1 MKNVLKFSLKIIF
14 EIVVLLIFTV
24 IIYVVYVSLDY
35 YRIKDNKILKVENNK
50 TSTFLFDKEYQV
62 LTYNVGFG
70 AYDHNFSFFL
80 DEAYTKDNKYVSGKY
95 AKAISKKN
103 VVNNTNKIIDILNEN
118 KSDIYLLQEIDKKA
132 NRSYFVN
139 QVEEV
144 KNSLK
149 DYSSIYISNFHS
161 AYLAYPLHDMIGKS
175 QSGLLTLS
183 KYNFYSNIR
192 RSYPVTKEF
201 FKKFFDLDRAFSVHR
216 SKLKNN
222 KDLVI
227 VNSHMSA
234 YDKGGNIRKK
244 QLEMLKVFIKEEKDK
259 GNYVIIG
266 GDFNHDYANTKTLY
280 MGDKKIPEWVYDLT
294 DKDLIDGYKF
304 VIPSNKNL
312 YGTCRGAE
320 TPYDKDKTYQVVV
333 DGFIVSNNIEGSSH
347 IINTDYIASDHQ
359 PVVLKFKLKE
369 N

>member
-1 MKNVLKFSLKIIF
+1 MKTILKIILGIIL
-14 EIVVLLIFTV
+14 IVLFVVITYVLYVNFT
-24 IIYVVYVSLDY
+24 Y
-35 YRIKDNKILKVENNK
+35 YRIKDNTILNINNNQK
-50 TSTFLFDKEYQV
+50 ETFEFNKEYKV

-70 AYDHNFSFFL
+70 AYDHDFSFFL
-80 DEAYTKDNKYVSGKY
+80 DEAYTKDNKFISGKY
-95 AKAISKKN
+95 AKAISKNN
-103 VVNNTNKIIDILNEN
+103 VINNTNKIIDILKEN
-118 KSDIYLLQEIDKKA
+118 KSDVYLIQEIDKKA

-139 QVEEV
+139 QVEELI
-144 KNSLK
+144 KAFK
-149 DYSSIYISNFHS
+149 GYSSVYTSNFHS

-175 QSGLLTLS
+175 ESGLLTLS

-192 RSYPVTKEF
+192 RSYPVTNDF

-216 SKLKNN
+216 TKLKNN
-222 KDLVI
+222 KELVI

-244 QLEMLKVFIKEEKDK
+244 QLEMLKFFMKEEKEK

-266 GDFNHDYANTKTLY
+266 GDFNHDYANSKTLY
-280 MGDKKIPEWVYDLT
+280 MGDKKIPDWVFDLS
-294 DKDLIDGYKF
+294 DKDLIEGYEF
-304 VIPSNKNL
+304 VVPVNKNL

-320 TPYDKDKTYQVVV
+320 SPYDKNKTYQVVV
-333 DGFIVSNNIEGSSH
+333 DGFIISSNIEAESE

-369 N
+369 S

>member
-1 MKNVLKFSLKIIF
+1 MKTILKIILGIILILLF
-14 EIVVLLIFTV
+14 VVITYVLYVNFT
-24 IIYVVYVSLDY
+24 Y
-35 YRIKDNKILKVENNK
+35 YRIKDNTILNINNNQK
-50 TSTFLFDKEYQV
+50 ETFEFNKEYKV

-70 AYDHNFSFFL
+70 AYDHDFSFFL
-80 DEAYTKDNKYVSGKY
+80 DEAYTKDNKFISGKY
-95 AKAISKKN
+95 AKAISKNN
-103 VVNNTNKIIDILNEN
+103 VINNTNKIIDILKEN
-118 KSDIYLLQEIDKKA
+118 KSDVYLIQEIDKKA

-139 QVEEV
+139 QVEEIS
-144 KNSLK
+144 NSLK
-149 DYSSIYISNFHS
+149 KYSSVYTSNFHS

-175 QSGLLTLS
+175 ESGLLTLS

-192 RSYPVTKEF
+192 RSYPVTNEF

-216 SKLKNN
+216 TKLKNN
-222 KDLVI
+222 KELVI

-244 QLEMLKVFIKEEKDK
+244 QLEMLKFFMKEEKEK

-266 GDFNHDYANTKTLY
+266 GDFNHDYANSKTLY
-280 MGDKKIPEWVYDLT
+280 MGDKKIPDWVFDLS
-294 DKDLIDGYKF
+294 DKDLIEGYEF
-304 VIPSNKNL
+304 VVPVNKNL

-320 TPYDKDKTYQVVV
+320 SPYDKNKTYQVVV
-333 DGFIVSNNIEGSSH
+333 DGFIISSNIEAESE

-369 N
+369 S

>member
-1 MKNVLKFSLKIIF
+1 MKTILKIILGIIL
-14 EIVVLLIFTV
+14 IVLFVVITYVLYVNFT
-24 IIYVVYVSLDY
+24 Y
-35 YRIKDNKILKVENNK
+35 YRIKDNTILNINNNQK
-50 TSTFLFDKEYQV
+50 ETFEFNKEYKV

-70 AYDHNFSFFL
+70 AYDHDFSFFL
-80 DEAYTKDNKYVSGKY
+80 DEAYTKDNKFISGKY
-95 AKAISKKN
+95 AKAISKNN
-103 VVNNTNKIIDILNEN
+103 VINNTNKIIDILKEN
-118 KSDIYLLQEIDKKA
+118 KSDVYLIQEIDKKA

-139 QVEEV
+139 QVEELI
-144 KNSLK
+144 KAFNG
-149 DYSSIYISNFHS
+149 YSSVYTSNFHS

-175 QSGLLTLS
+175 ESGLLTLS

-192 RSYPVTKEF
+192 RSYPVTNEF

-216 SKLKNN
+216 TKLKNN
-222 KDLVI
+222 KELVI

-244 QLEMLKVFIKEEKDK
+244 QLEMLKFFMKEEKEK

-266 GDFNHDYANTKTLY
+266 GDFNHDYANSKTLY
-280 MGDKKIPEWVYDLT
+280 MGDKKIPEWVFDLS
-294 DKDLIDGYKF
+294 DKDLIEGYEF
-304 VIPSNKNL
+304 VVPVNKNL

-320 TPYDKDKTYQVVV
+320 SPYDKNKTYQVVV
-333 DGFIVSNNIEGSSH
+333 DGFIISSNIEAESE

-369 N
+369 S

>member
-1 MKNVLKFSLKIIF
+1 MKRILKIILAF
-14 EIVVLLIFTV
+14 IALVIFITFTYVL
-24 IIYVVYVSLDY
+24 YVSLQY
-35 YRIKDNKILKVENNK
+35 YRIKDNTKLNVENN
-50 TSTFLFDKEYQV
+50 TTNNFEFDKEYKV
-62 LTYNVGFG
+62 LTYNIGFG
-70 AYDHNFSFFL
+70 AYDHGFSFFL
-80 DEAYTKDNKYVSGKY
+80 DEGYTRDNKFIVGKY

-103 VVNNTNKIIDILNEN
+103 VINNTNKVIDILKEN
-118 KSDIYLLQEIDKKA
+118 KSDVYLIQEIDKKA

-139 QVEEV
+139 QVEELI
-144 KNSLK
+144 KAFK
-149 DYSSIYISNFHS
+149 GYSSVYTSNFHS

-175 QSGLLTLS
+175 ESGLLTLS

-192 RSYPVTKEF
+192 RSYPVTNEF

-216 SKLKNN
+216 TKLKNN
-222 KDLVI
+222 KELVI

-244 QLEMLKVFIKEEKDK
+244 QLEMLKFFMKEEKEK

-266 GDFNHDYANTKTLY
+266 GDFNHDYANSKTLY
-280 MGDKKIPEWVYDLT
+280 MGDKKIPDWVFDLS
-294 DKDLIDGYKF
+294 DKDLIEGYEF
-304 VIPSNKNL
+304 VVPVNKNL

-320 TPYDKDKTYQVVV
+320 SPYDKNKTYQVVV
-333 DGFIVSNNIEGSSH
+333 DGFIISSNIEAESE

-369 N
+369 S

>member
-1 MKNVLKFSLKIIF
+1 MKTILKIILGIIL
-14 EIVVLLIFTV
+14 IVLFVVITYVLYVNFT
-24 IIYVVYVSLDY
+24 Y
-35 YRIKDNKILKVENNK
+35 YRIKDNTILNINNNQK
-50 TSTFLFDKEYQV
+50 ETFEFNKEYKV

-70 AYDHNFSFFL
+70 AYDHDFSFFL
-80 DEAYTKDNKYVSGKY
+80 DEAYTKDNKFISGKY
-95 AKAISKKN
+95 AKAISKNN
-103 VVNNTNKIIDILNEN
+103 VINNTNKIIDILKEN
-118 KSDIYLLQEIDKKA
+118 KSDVYLIQEIDKKA

-139 QVEEV
+139 QVEELI
-144 KNSLK
+144 KAFNG
-149 DYSSIYISNFHS
+149 YSSVYTSNFHS

-175 QSGLLTLS
+175 ESGLLTLS

-192 RSYPVTKEF
+192 RSYPVTNEF

-216 SKLKNN
+216 TKLKNN
-222 KDLVI
+222 KELVI

-244 QLEMLKVFIKEEKDK
+244 QLEMLKFFMKEEKEK

-266 GDFNHDYANTKTLY
+266 GDFNHDYANSKTLY
-280 MGDKKIPEWVYDLT
+280 MGDKKIPDWVFDLS
-294 DKDLIDGYKF
+294 DKDLIEGYEF
-304 VIPSNKNL
+304 VVPVNKNL

-320 TPYDKDKTYQVVV
+320 SPYDKNKTYQVVV
-333 DGFIVSNNIEGSSH
+333 DGFIISSNIEAESE

-369 N
+369 S

>member
-1 MKNVLKFSLKIIF
+1 MKTILKIILGIIL
-14 EIVVLLIFTV
+14 IVLFVVITYVLYVNFT
-24 IIYVVYVSLDY
+24 Y
-35 YRIKDNKILKVENNK
+35 YRIKDNTILNINNNQK
-50 TSTFLFDKEYQV
+50 ETFEFNKEYKV

-70 AYDHNFSFFL
+70 AYDHDFSFFL
-80 DEAYTKDNKYVSGKY
+80 DEAYTKDNKFISGKY
-95 AKAISKKN
+95 AKAISKNN
-103 VVNNTNKIIDILNEN
+103 VINNTNKIIDILKEN
-118 KSDIYLLQEIDKKA
+118 KSDVYLIQEIDKKA

-139 QVEEV
+139 QVEELI
-144 KNSLK
+144 KAFK
-149 DYSSIYISNFHS
+149 GYSSVYTSNFHS

-175 QSGLLTLS
+175 ESGLLTLS

-192 RSYPVTKEF
+192 RSYPVTNEF

-216 SKLKNN
+216 TKLKNN
-222 KDLVI
+222 KELVI

-244 QLEMLKVFIKEEKDK
+244 QLEMLKVFMKEEKEK

-266 GDFNHDYANTKTLY
+266 GDFNHDYANSKTLY
-280 MGDKKIPEWVYDLT
+280 MGDKKIPDWVFDLS
-294 DKDLIDGYKF
+294 DKDLIEGYEF
-304 VIPSNKNL
+304 VVPVNKNL

-320 TPYDKDKTYQVVV
+320 SPYDKNKTYQVVV
-333 DGFIVSNNIEGSSH
+333 DGFIISSNIEAESE

-369 N
+369 S